1 MKLTWF
7 GGTTLRVY
15 AGGEIVVVDAEG
27 TPNSIDRAE
36 LLAGADRVVAL
47 AGDKAVPSID
57 PATWRPKQPRRAIDE
72 AAAPVEILRIGASAL
87 LIAAPGEP
95 PLVVLGSGEPP
106 RFGRWAD
113 GAVVVLTSGRESFVA
128 EATVLLDIARPRL
141 IALAADEQTLDTAI
155 SELSEHL
162 DGAGLVSLEPG
173 LALEV

>member
-15 AGGEIVVVDAEG
+15 AGGEIVVIDADLAPAGVDRG
-27 TPNSIDRAE
+27 E

-47 AGDKAVPSID
+47 AGDKSVPRID
-57 PATWRPKQPRRAIDE
+57 PATWRPKPAGRAIDTL
-72 AAAPVEILRIGASAL
+72 PPMEILAIGPAAL
-87 LIAAPGEP
+87 LIAAAGEP
-95 PLVVLGSGEPP
+95 PLVILGSAEPP

-113 GAVVVLTSGRESFVA
+113 GAVVLLTSGRESFVA
-128 EATVLLDIARPRL
+128 EATVLLDVARLRL
-141 IALAADEQTLDTAI
+141 IALAVDEQNLDQAI
-155 SELSEHL
+155 DELSEHL

>member
-15 AGGEIVVVDAEG
+15 LGGEIVVVDADLAPAG
-27 TPNSIDRAE
+27 VDRGE

-47 AGDKAVPSID
+47 RADAAVLAVD
-57 PATWRPKQPRRAIDE
+57 PAAWRPKQVRPMDE
-72 AAAPVEILRIGASAL
+72 HPPTEVLSIGHSAL
-87 LIAAPGEP
+87 LIAAAGEP
-95 PLVVLGSGEPP
+95 PLVILGSAEPP

-128 EATVLLDIARPRL
+128 EASVLLDVARPRL
-141 IALAADEQTLDTAI
+141 VALAADEQTLDLAVE
-155 SELSEHL
+155 ELSEHL